1 MASRVIIFAS
11 QAAAGYMGGTLHL
24 HQATSSYL
32 ILPQSIRGEA
42 CEFTSSS
49 ALASVSVALASP
61 CIDMENCMSEPLSL
75 RM

>member
-1 MASRVIIFAS
+1 
-11 QAAAGYMGGTLHL
+11 MGGTLHL

-61 CIDMENCMSEPLSL
+61 CIDMENCMSEPLSAAHVAWGACCDGL
-75 RM
+75 GL